1 LFYSDDPDTQETG
14 TMPDN
19 ADNDVEVEDLTGT
32 LIPEG
37 YYDGTGVA
45 KLSDAEAAKVIE
57 GNIKDGVTLLGV
69 LGTYDNTSVLTG
81 DAVVAHVLDGEFF
94 YADDP
99 AEKLEGT
106 MLDHTGNWLDPPEGP
121 FGAAADGV
129 FYLSPP
135 EGYYPGIGDPET
147 PGFATVKYTDEQLT
161 GENIRYGSN
170 PLSLPGTFS
179 YEEENPITPETVLA
193 PNVGFVN
200 GTKVT
205 GTYEPLDT
213 SDATAGAGNIESGY
227 TAYVNDVKLTGT
239 LVSPP
244 VFPMQARAEV
254 YNGAAQISDSGW
266 VTLKYTRNHYNLLF
280 GMYGNAAL
288 NVDPGSADYAAGSLN
303 CKDITGAIR
312 AGTADGHPVGADVD
326 YLFWLGWAT
335 VDTRGIVVG
344 TGTTAA
350 ALGDYVMEGKIAEG
364 TGAGQLSHGTYVM
377 SGATYD
383 ADTRTW
389 SNTAYRE
396 FTNGSGNTIN
406 VGECGWYQYWSTS
419 NPSSKNTFLTARCA
433 FGAIEVLN
441 GYKLRISFKAS
452 MTVPAS

>member
-1 LFYSDDPDTQETG
+1 MGRFGSGKFYTGGSSVLTGNAAAADVLLEKTFYSDDPFTQSIGE
-14 TMPDN
+14 MPDN

-106 MLDHTGNWLDPPEGP
+106 MPDN
-121 FGAAADGV
+121 ADADVEVVDLVGTTIQ
-129 FYLSPP
+129 
-135 EGYYPGIGDPET
+135 EGYYDGTGKAILSSGDIENVI
-147 PGFATVKYTDEQLT
+147 A
-161 GENIRYGSN
+161 ENIKDGITI
-170 PLSLPGTFS
+170 LGVDGTLV
-179 YEEENPITPETVLA
+179 EGV
-193 PNVGFVN
+193 
-200 GTKVT
+200 
-205 GTYEPLDT
+205 DT
-213 SDATAGAGNIESGY
+213 SDATAEAGDIAAGE
-227 TAYVNDVKLTGT
+227 TAYVNGVKITGDM
-239 LVSPP
+239 VSPP
-244 VFPMQARAEV
+244 IFPTYVRAEV

-288 NVDPGSADYAAGSLN
+288 NVDPGSVDYAAGSLN

-326 YLFWLGWAT
+326 YLFWLGWET
-335 VDTRGIVVG
+335 VDTRGVVVG

-396 FTNGSGNTIN
+396 FTNGSGGTIN

-419 NPSSKNTFLTARCA
+419 NPSAKYTFLTARYA